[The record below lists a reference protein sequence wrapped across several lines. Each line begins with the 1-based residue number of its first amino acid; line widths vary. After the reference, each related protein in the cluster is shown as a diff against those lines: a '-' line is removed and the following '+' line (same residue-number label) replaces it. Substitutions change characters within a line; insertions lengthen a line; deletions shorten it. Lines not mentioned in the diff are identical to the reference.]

1 MTNVTTRPK
10 WFSILAIVALVWN
23 ILGIFGF
30 FSTVLMTEEML
41 AAMPEA
47 EQEMHRNTPLW
58 TNIAFAVAVFAG
70 TLGSLGLVLKR
81 RWAKPLLILSLI
93 GVLVQMSYP
102 LIVANGIEIFGP
114 VRLIMPV
121 MIIGIGI
128 FLIWMANKGER
139 EGWLI

>member
-47 EQEMHRNTPLW
+47 EQEMNRNTPLW

-121 MIIGIGI
+121 MIIVIGI